1 MANNGHSR
9 VENVTD
15 EAAQELREFGRQ
27 VRGKADEAKKDVVS
41 KLYEA
46 AKTIR
51 RETREAK
58 PGKDAEQAADN
69 VARGLEKAAHYLNRH
84 SYDDMGD
91 DVERAVKRNP
101 MRALV
106 VMLVVGVIIGLI
118 LRGGGDRA

>member
-1 MANNGHSR
+1 MAKNGHNR
-9 VENVTD
+9 VEDITD

-27 VRGKADEAKKDVVS
+27 ARGKADEAKKDVVG

-46 AKTIR
+46 AQTIR

-58 PGKDAEQAADN
+58 PGKEAEQAADN

-101 MRALV
+101 MRALII
-106 VMLVVGVIIGLI
+106 MLVIGVVIGLI
-118 LRGGGDRA
+118 LRGGGNRA